1 MFDTEPYR
9 VPANGEIRLRDRP
22 TDDDGGLKKKEGEK
36 QMESVIERLRDL
48 QELLFAEHKQKVLVV
63 LQAMDAGGKDS
74 TIRHV
79 FGPLNPQGCRVVG
92 FKAPTARELAQ
103 DYLWRIHRHTPRA
116 GHISVFNRSH
126 YEDVL
131 IVRVLNLVPKDR
143 WQRRYEQINA
153 FEQMLSDEG
162 TTILKFYLH
171 ISKDYQKQ
179 RFQRRLERPDKHWKF
194 NPADLSARDRW
205 EDYQAAYEAAL
216 SRCST
221 PNAPWYV
228 VPAECRWFRNL
239 LIARVL
245 ADRLESLDMKYPEP
259 NFDPASVELE

>member
-1 MFDTEPYR
+1 
-9 VPANGEIRLRDRP
+9 
-22 TDDDGGLKKKEGEK
+22 
-36 QMESVIERLRDL
+36 
-48 QELLFAEHKQKVLVV
+48 
-63 LQAMDAGGKDS
+63 
-74 TIRHV
+74 
-79 FGPLNPQGCRVVG
+79 
-92 FKAPTARELAQ
+92 
-103 DYLWRIHRHTPRA
+103 
-116 GHISVFNRSH
+116 
-126 YEDVL
+126 
-131 IVRVLNLVPKDR
+131 
-143 WQRRYEQINA
+143 
-153 FEQMLSDEG
+153 
-162 TTILKFYLH
+162 
-171 ISKDYQKQ
+171 